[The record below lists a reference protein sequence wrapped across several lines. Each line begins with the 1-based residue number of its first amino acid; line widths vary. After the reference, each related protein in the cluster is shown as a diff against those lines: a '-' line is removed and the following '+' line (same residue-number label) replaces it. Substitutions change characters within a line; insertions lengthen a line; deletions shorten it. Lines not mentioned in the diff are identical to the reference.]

1 MALTPNSIRISGP
14 SLWRVGTGNNFKGF
28 RLIIPCSLDE
38 EPDGETSV
46 SSDNT
51 AVRSVRLPQLILQP
65 GGQLTG
71 RDAVT
76 TNPNPAAPGEI
87 TATSPARPYLG
98 GVLGQ
103 GRGLRPFLRPPPR
116 PGRQRPAP
124 SRPRHVTRHA
134 PAARGLHQNKNR
146 GGGTGGGGERADG
159 SARSPPPLVRHDRAP
174 PPGRGRE
181 GRGRHPV
188 YRQARVLR
196 RKRSPGSGRVS
207 AHPPAAGACVGG
219 ERPRR
224 LRVTPVTTSATHFA
238 PSRQLARCCGPPHPS
253 RGRLLPDT
261 PFRADPGAPEPVPTP
276 PRTSPSSDHPT
287 HTFRPG
293 RAREGVDGSKLSEA
307 YSVPHDEARPRPRH
321 SRSSLAVS
329 SNRHIGGGEILIFL
343 Y

>member
-174 PPGRGRE
+174 PPGWGRE

-238 PSRQLARCCGPPHPS
+238 PSRQLARCCGPPPTPHVAASSLTRRSERTQALRSLSPP
-253 RGRLLPDT
+253 RLGRH
-261 PFRADPGAPEPVPTP
+261 P
-276 PRTSPSSDHPT
+276 PRTTQPTPSAQGA
-287 HTFRPG
+287 RG
-293 RAREGVDGSKLSEA
+293 RG
-307 YSVPHDEARPRPRH
+307 
-321 SRSSLAVS
+321 
-329 SNRHIGGGEILIFL
+329 
-343 Y
+343 